1 MRIYNLILI
10 SASCCIVLLC
20 SLHGPGPGPVLC
32 MIRERHVILKAAFH
46 SGLYSCLAAASY
58 IIMLYCLVYS
68 FKKINV
74 NSYNSF
80 LKINVSLGNLYNYSY
95 INFIYLHSQAP
106 ALYIIMI
113 L

>member
-1 MRIYNLILI
+1 M
-10 SASCCIVLLC
+10 V
-20 SLHGPGPGPVLC
+20 
-32 MIRERHVILKAAFH
+32 RERHVILKAALH

-74 NSYNSF
+74 SIIV
-80 LKINVSLGNLYNYSY
+80 LKKLMLVWGTY
-95 INFIYLHSQAP
+95 IIIAIFIYLHSQAP